1 MSRHALR
8 LQNVDAQVQSYQNYQ
23 NLRIHHHHLLRWV
36 PRLCEGGSVLVYEV
50 DNRYVPFIFQSN
62 NHSSPF
68 FASTIKSSCSHT
80 CSLGS
85 VLPATCP
92 RRLILYLSSRSRV
105 ILTSFLIQFLSPSC
119 ALVLASHCFGLTPS
133 LHSRDLNSFRLLI
146 VCSY

>member
-23 NLRIHHHHLLRWV
+23 NLRIHHHLLRWV
-36 PRLCEGGSVLVYEV
+36 PRLREGGSVLVYKV
-50 DNRYVPFIFQSN
+50 DKWYVPFIFQSN

-92 RRLILYLSSRSRV
+92 RH
-105 ILTSFLIQFLSPSC
+105 
-119 ALVLASHCFGLTPS
+119 LVLYAVVSLSCHSHIIPHPVFVPILCT
-133 LHSRDLNSFRLLI
+133 HSHIALLWTHPVSSFP
-146 VCSY
+146 